1 MSSGLPLTQARLAWR
16 FPLRNGGKV
25 VGWRLHY
32 FALEIG
38 GARTVLHAFACAVDA
53 EEGARIIAR
62 LADGVVAF
70 QQWGNPETAEWEAPD
85 PLLVIGCVPDGSLG
99 EPAEV
104 PRAA

>member
-1 MSSGLPLTQARLAWR
+1 M
-16 FPLRNGGKV
+16 
-25 VGWRLHY
+25 GWRLHY

-38 GARTVLHAFACAVDA
+38 GARTALHAFACAVDA

-62 LADGVVAF
+62 MADGVVAF

-85 PLLVIGCVPDGSLG
+85 PLLVIGRVPDGSLG

>member
-1 MSSGLPLTQARLAWR
+1 
-16 FPLRNGGKV
+16 
-25 VGWRLHY
+25 VG
-32 FALEIG
+32 APIPAPELEK
-38 GARTVLHAFACAVDA
+38 
-53 EEGARIIAR
+53 IIAR

-85 PLLVIGCVPDGSLG
+85 PLLVIGRVPDGSLG